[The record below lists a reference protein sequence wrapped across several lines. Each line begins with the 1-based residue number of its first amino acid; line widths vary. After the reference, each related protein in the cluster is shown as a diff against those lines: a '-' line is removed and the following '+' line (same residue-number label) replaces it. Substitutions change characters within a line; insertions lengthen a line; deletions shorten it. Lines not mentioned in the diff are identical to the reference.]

1 MASDLEALFTVEQKL
16 RNIFA
21 NPSFVRSRT
30 RVNRIAGGQGISIG
44 LLPFRSINALG
55 DPQQHL
61 LQALASSMSLLGLQA
76 PLIDNFSHWCSGHAV
91 EYDLEVASSA
101 MRQLLLDL
109 RLEKRHVNA
118 VYADSRAL
126 TQIIRKNGVLDD
138 PTYAGDDLEIPDA
151 DELAPAPN
159 ASRTIKGNGLRSTW
173 EIKVHKIVI
182 NKTNG
187 KYKHASLNLDLH
199 EGFFSPRLQPHA
211 NSTADGWYIRASL
224 SRDIVAGSIDYWF
237 SPIFPKSMQVSV
249 TPNMSFTE
257 ELNDSLALG
266 SDNDVID
273 HLQQCLLTI
282 ELWRHK
288 PKRQDFP
295 MFICSSNLK
304 HQSLGL
310 ATATLSLQPK
320 SIATYA
326 SSGKA
331 TASSLSDFV
340 ISGTV
345 ELIITRRKAATAS
358 NIAPS
363 SFQVAE
369 TKEVIESQ
377 YSDKSSVMGGFRKSS
392 IDGQLHRRRSHANK
406 PFLNSDSGSGQYCN
420 PEDAEQLRT
429 ELDNEVAV
437 LRNWT
442 FMGAAAAL
450 LIQHNASPTAVNT
463 ITLLYCFTSGLDV
476 VHARDCHLIARA
488 LNLQCDEKQLTSALE
503 LLQHPNDAEEP
514 RSYSALDA
522 YSLVDTTRIALRI
535 SAVDLIVMAAR
546 HYLENVM
553 LYPHAVQRVCL
564 PILLKI
570 ATRKSNFDGRDHD
583 MTDTLMS
590 QLQCAI
596 QSWNTFIVQSIRRM
610 PAILEASGDRM
621 QRLLTVSNMFRLVS
635 DELLFQ
641 LAEIAPLYPSQ
652 IIQTKQTIATNLC
665 SQVVMYTQ
673 AFIIEGSDDDM
684 FDSDTLIQVSS

>member
-1 MASDLEALFTVEQKL
+1 
-16 RNIFA
+16 
-21 NPSFVRSRT
+21 
-30 RVNRIAGGQGISIG
+30 
-44 LLPFRSINALG
+44 
-55 DPQQHL
+55 
-61 LQALASSMSLLGLQA
+61 
-76 PLIDNFSHWCSGHAV
+76 
-91 EYDLEVASSA
+91 
-101 MRQLLLDL
+101 
-109 RLEKRHVNA
+109 
-118 VYADSRAL
+118 
-126 TQIIRKNGVLDD
+126 
-138 PTYAGDDLEIPDA
+138 
-151 DELAPAPN
+151 
-159 ASRTIKGNGLRSTW
+159 
-173 EIKVHKIVI
+173 
-182 NKTNG
+182 
-187 KYKHASLNLDLH
+187 
-199 EGFFSPRLQPHA
+199 
-211 NSTADGWYIRASL
+211 
-224 SRDIVAGSIDYWF
+224 
-237 SPIFPKSMQVSV
+237 
-249 TPNMSFTE
+249 
-257 ELNDSLALG
+257 
-266 SDNDVID
+266 
-273 HLQQCLLTI
+273 
-282 ELWRHK
+282 
-288 PKRQDFP
+288 
-295 MFICSSNLK
+295 
-304 HQSLGL
+304 
-310 ATATLSLQPK
+310 
-320 SIATYA
+320 
-326 SSGKA
+326 
-331 TASSLSDFV
+331 
-340 ISGTV
+340 
-345 ELIITRRKAATAS
+345 
-358 NIAPS
+358 
-363 SFQVAE
+363 
-369 TKEVIESQ
+369 
-377 YSDKSSVMGGFRKSS
+377 
-392 IDGQLHRRRSHANK
+392 
-406 PFLNSDSGSGQYCN
+406 
-420 PEDAEQLRT
+420 
-429 ELDNEVAV
+429 
-437 LRNWT
+437 
-442 FMGAAAAL
+442 MGAAAAL